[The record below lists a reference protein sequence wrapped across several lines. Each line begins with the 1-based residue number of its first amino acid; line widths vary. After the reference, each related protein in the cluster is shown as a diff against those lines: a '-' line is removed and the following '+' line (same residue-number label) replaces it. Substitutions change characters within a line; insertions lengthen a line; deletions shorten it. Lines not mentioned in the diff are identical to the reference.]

1 MKKQKIKLSQL
12 ETLLM
17 DVADILRGKMDA
29 AQYKEYIFGML
40 FLKRMSDEFDE
51 KRAHIRKKFKHLSED
66 ALNVLLEDKTTY
78 GDSFFVPPRARWNE
92 GFTDENGVEQP
103 AIKHLKNNV
112 GDMLNKALAALEDSN
127 ETLQGIFK
135 DRINFN
141 KTVDGKQIV
150 KNDLLQQIIQKFNEF
165 PPLVNDNFEFPD
177 LLGAAYEYIL
187 KYFADEGGKK
197 GGQFYT
203 PNHVVRLL
211 VQLLQPKEGQKI
223 YDPTA
228 GSGGMLIQ
236 SASYIEEQG
245 GNKQNLELHGQELDP
260 AVVAICKMNLLLHGI
275 PDTQKIKFGDVLEEP
290 LSRDSNGALL
300 KFDGVIANP
309 PFSQNYTKAN
319 LGNTE
324 RFVYGYAPETGK
336 KADLMFVQH
345 MIHCTTSK
353 GKVVVVMPHGVL
365 FRGGKEL
372 EIRRKM
378 LEADVLEGI
387 ISLPEKLFY
396 GTSIAA
402 CILVFNKSKSEKLKG
417 KVFFVNA
424 DKDFGEGKNQ
434 NYLRPEDIE
443 KIDYIYNN
451 KIVEPKYSKLVDIG
465 SEATSTKNDGTIAG
479 YDWTLKIRRY
489 VDNTPDVEPQDVR
502 AHISGKIPQVEIDT
516 IAKTQASKFGFKPS
530 AMFASA
536 VDGYADLL
544 INEKAQ
550 VKLLIES
557 DKTVSAQKKK
567 ANTTLT
573 NWWNVAKNDFAS
585 LAQNKQPKKFVQ
597 VRTALLNSMKTEFSK
612 MKILDMHQVAG
623 IFVNW
628 WDNIKYDLKTI
639 MQFGW
644 DELLVSDEAIA
655 KKFFS
660 AEQKAIDEAL
670 ELQNTHEQE
679 LSELIEE
686 TLNYCGY
693 SPDEEDSDDEKSEK
707 KPTLKLA
714 KDQLKEFGE
723 DEKASEYGD
732 NLKKLETALKEDK
745 KSVEALKETLNS
757 LITVKRYG
765 IDDIVQDYQKRID
778 LLTASI
784 EAEKA
789 ALTGKK
795 KLPKKVMD
803 MESAKKKILEQQDSL
818 QKSFEKTG
826 GIISEDECRELI
838 LDKHHGLILAQ
849 LDRYIST
856 ESRKLVA
863 LYENLLDKYG
873 NSVPSLEQK
882 RANTFNQL
890 NEMLKKLK
898 YC

>member
-51 KRAHIRKKFKHLSED
+51 KRADVRKKFKHLPEE

-78 GDSFFVPPRARWNE
+78 GDTFFVPPRARWNE
-92 GFTDENGVEQP
+92 GFTDENGVAQP

-290 LSRDSNGALL
+290 LSKDSNGALL

-319 LGNTE
+319 LAFTD

-365 FRGGKEL
+365 FRGGKEQ

-378 LEADVLEGI
+378 LEADILEGI

-396 GTSIAA
+396 GTGIAA

-417 KVFFVNA
+417 KVFFINA

-451 KIVEPKYSKLVDIG
+451 KIEENKYSKLVDIG
-465 SEATSTKNDGTIAG
+465 SEETSTKNDGTIAG
-479 YDWTLKIRRY
+479 YDWALKIRRY
-489 VDNTPDVEPQDVR
+489 VDNTPDAEPQDVR
-502 AHISGKIPQVEIDT
+502 AHISGKIPQAEIESV
-516 IAKTQASKFGFKPS
+516 AKSQASKFDFKPS
-530 AMFASA
+530 AIFAKA
-536 VDGYADLL
+536 VDSYADLL
-544 INEKAQ
+544 LNEKTQ
-550 VKLLIES
+550 IKQLIEA
-557 DKTVSAQKKK
+557 DKNVSAQKAK
-567 ANTTLT
+567 ANATLT
-573 NWWNVAKNDFAS
+573 NWWNLAKNDFAS

-597 VRTALLNSMKTEFSK
+597 VRTALLNGLKTEFSK
-612 MKILDMHQVAG
+612 MKILDTHQVAG

-644 DELLVSDEAIA
+644 DEILVSDEAIA
-655 KKFFS
+655 NKFFA
-660 AEQKAIDEAL
+660 AEQKAIDEAQ
-670 ELQNTHEQE
+670 EQQNTHEQE
-679 LSELIEE
+679 LSELIDEIL
-686 TLNYCGY
+686 TYCNY
-693 SPDEEDSDDEKSEK
+693 SPDEDDSEDDKSEK
-707 KPTLKLA
+707 KPTPKLA
-714 KDQLKEFGE
+714 KEQLKEF
-723 DEKASEYGD
+723 DDDKQAAEYGVK
-732 NLKKLETALKEDK
+732 LKELEDLLKEDK
-745 KSVEALKETLNS
+745 KRIDSLKQSLNS
-757 LITVKRYG
+757 LVTIKRYG
-765 IDDIVQDYQKRID
+765 VDDIALDFQERID
-778 LLTASI
+778 ALVANL
-784 EAEKA
+784 EKEKA
-789 ALTGKK
+789 ASAGKK
-795 KLPKKVMD
+795 RLPKKVTD
-803 MESAKKKILEQQDSL
+803 LESAVKKVQEQKEAL
-818 QKSFEKTG
+818 LNTFEKSG
-826 GIISEDECRELI
+826 GIITEDECKELI
-838 LDKHHGLILAQ
+838 LEKHHGLILTQ

-856 ESRKLVA
+856 ESRKLVSM
-863 LYENLLDKYG
+863 YENLLEKYG
-873 NSVPSLEQK
+873 HSAPALEQN

>member
-51 KRAHIRKKFKHLSED
+51 KRADVRKKFKHLPED

-78 GDSFFVPPRARWNE
+78 GDTFFVPPRARWNE
-92 GFTDENGVEQP
+92 GFTDENGVAQP

-290 LSRDSNGALL
+290 LSKDSNGALL

-319 LGNTE
+319 LAFTD

-365 FRGGKEL
+365 FRGGKEQ

-378 LEADVLEGI
+378 LEADILEGI

-396 GTSIAA
+396 GTGIAA

-417 KVFFVNA
+417 KVFFINA

-451 KIVEPKYSKLVDIG
+451 KIEENKYSKLVDIG
-465 SEATSTKNDGTIAG
+465 SEETSTKNDGTIAG

-489 VDNTPDVEPQDVR
+489 VDNTPDAEPQDVR
-502 AHISGKIPQVEIDT
+502 AHISGKIPQAEIESV
-516 IAKTQASKFGFKPS
+516 AKSQASKFDFKPS
-530 AMFASA
+530 AIFAKA

-544 INEKAQ
+544 LNEKTQ
-550 VKLLIES
+550 IKQLIEA
-557 DKTVSAQKKK
+557 DKNVSAQKAK
-567 ANTTLT
+567 ANATLT
-573 NWWNVAKNDFAS
+573 NWWNLAKNDFAS

-597 VRTALLNSMKTEFSK
+597 VRTALLNGLKTEFSK
-612 MKILDMHQVAG
+612 MKILDTHQVAG

-644 DELLVSDEAIA
+644 DEILVSDEAIA
-655 KKFFS
+655 NKFFA
-660 AEQKAIDEAL
+660 AEQKAINEAQ
-670 ELQNTHEQE
+670 EQQNTHEQE
-679 LSELIEE
+679 LSELIDEIL
-686 TLNYCGY
+686 TYCNY
-693 SPDEEDSDDEKSEK
+693 SPDEDDSEDDKSEK
-707 KPTLKLA
+707 KPTPKLA
-714 KDQLKEFGE
+714 KEQLKEF
-723 DEKASEYGD
+723 DDNKQAAEYGVK
-732 NLKKLETALKEDK
+732 LKELEDLLKEDK
-745 KSVEALKETLNS
+745 KRIDSLKQSLNS
-757 LITVKRYG
+757 LVTIKRYG
-765 IDDIVQDYQKRID
+765 VDDIALDFQERID
-778 LLTASI
+778 ALVANL
-784 EAEKA
+784 EKEKA
-789 ALTGKK
+789 ASAGKK
-795 KLPKKVMD
+795 RLPKKVTD
-803 MESAKKKILEQQDSL
+803 LESAVKKVQEQKEAL
-818 QKSFEKTG
+818 LNTFEKSG
-826 GIISEDECRELI
+826 GIITEDECKELI
-838 LDKHHGLILAQ
+838 LEKHHGLILTQ

-856 ESRKLVA
+856 ESRKLVSM
-863 LYENLLDKYG
+863 YENLFEKYG
-873 NSVPSLEQK
+873 HSAPALEQN